1 MNPAYVK
8 HNLRRVTRALRE
20 KQQHLPALLE
30 FKAKEAASEEETSLT
45 LDFSTFGKIF
55 DGMLL
60 SRQEL
65 QSREEP
71 GWTVQE

>member
-1 MNPAYVK
+1 MASSTSYA
-8 HNLRRVTRALRE
+8 TLRE
-20 KQQHLPALLE
+20 KQQLHLPALLE
-30 FKAKEAASEEETSLT
+30 FEAKKAACGEEASLP
-45 LDFSTFGKIF
+45 LDASTFGKTF

>member
-1 MNPAYVK
+1 
-8 HNLRRVTRALRE
+8 LRE
-20 KQQHLPALLE
+20 KQQLHLPALLE
-30 FKAKEAASEEETSLT
+30 FEAKEAACEEKASLP
-45 LDFSTFGKIF
+45 LDSSTFGETF